1 MNGQHKDIDIVI
13 YGDGFRPNVG
23 IVICNQFG
31 QVLWARRIGQNS
43 WQFPQ
48 GGIKSGESPVQA
60 MYRELNEELGLL
72 KADVKIMMISKMWH
86 KYQLPQ
92 RLVRWN
98 ENPVCLG
105 QRQKWFLLKLSNDAE
120 KKIQFNLSNAP
131 EFDNWRWVSYWYP
144 VRQVISFKR
153 DVYRK
158 VLKEFS
164 HCALFD
170 FGKSSD
176 SFKSSNSRG
185 TVKKNNKNFYQLGIR
200 R

>member
-1 MNGQHKDIDIVI
+1 MI

-23 IVICNQFG
+23 IVICNQHG

-48 GGIKSGESPVQA
+48 GGINAGESPIQA
-60 MYRELNEELGLL
+60 MYRELNEELGLV
-72 KADVKIMMISKMWH
+72 KSDVTVLQISKTWH

-98 ENPVCLG
+98 ERPVCLG
-105 QRQKWFLLKLSNDAE
+105 QRQKWFLLRLCDHAE
-120 KKIQFNLSNAP
+120 DKIKFNLSGVP

-158 VLKEFS
+158 ILKEFS
-164 HCALFD
+164 ESALFAQERTD
-170 FGKSSD
+170 GELLSSDDPGKAFGK
-176 SFKSSNSRG
+176 
-185 TVKKNNKNFYQLGIR
+185 KNWKGRQVQQRNNVR
-200 R
+200 RK

>member
-1 MNGQHKDIDIVI
+1 VI

-23 IVICNQFG
+23 IVICNQHG

-48 GGIKSGESPVQA
+48 GGINAGESPVQA
-60 MYRELNEELGLL
+60 MYRELNEELGLV
-72 KADVKIMMISKMWH
+72 KSDVTILQISKTWH

-98 ENPVCLG
+98 ERPVCLG
-105 QRQKWFLLKLSNDAE
+105 QRQKWFLLRLCDHAE
-120 KKIQFNLSNAP
+120 DKIKFNLSGVP

-158 VLKEFS
+158 ILKEFS
-164 HCALFD
+164 ESALFAQERTD
-170 FGKSSD
+170 GELPSSDESGKVFGK
-176 SFKSSNSRG
+176 
-185 TVKKNNKNFYQLGIR
+185 KNWKGRQVQQRHNVR
-200 R
+200 RK

>member
-1 MNGQHKDIDIVI
+1 MI

-23 IVICNQFG
+23 IVICNQQG

-48 GGIKSGESPVQA
+48 GGINAGESPVQA
-60 MYRELNEELGLL
+60 MYRELNEELGLV
-72 KADVKIMMISKMWH
+72 KSDVTIIHVSKLWH

-98 ENPVCLG
+98 ERPVCLG
-105 QRQKWFLLKLSNDAE
+105 QRQKWFLLRLCEHAE
-120 KKIQFNLSNAP
+120 NKIQFNLSSTP

-158 VLKEFS
+158 ILKEFS
-164 HCALFD
+164 DYALF
-170 FGKSSD
+170 GKEIRTPNEDETEVDSS
-176 SFKSSNSRG
+176 
-185 TVKKNNKNFYQLGIR
+185 VKKRNWYGKQSHQRHVR
-200 R
+200 RK